1 MLCSQL
7 GVSYAH
13 SFKSSFISVAEI
25 FPLFMILDR
34 RESNCQKL
42 VAAWGS
48 TKLILDIIKP
58 NLIDALQHDIL
69 TTTKI
74 GSAHCIASSK
84 IYDDSNKNSAT
95 VSNTRDDFLSM
106 VVFYL
111 DGKKGR
117 PSIPRVLENESP
129 SRSPEFVTFC

>member
-25 FPLFMILDR
+25 FPLFIILDR

-48 TKLILDIIKP
+48 TKLILEIMHLIANYQEIVLFYKISDAWCTVFCDIYFFYIFT
-58 NLIDALQHDIL
+58 LIFLNSFESRKYYVPYFKANIRGFYVIVR
-69 TTTKI
+69 I
-74 GSAHCIASSK
+74 GYMI
-84 IYDDSNKNSAT
+84 N
-95 VSNTRDDFLSM
+95 
-106 VVFYL
+106 
-111 DGKKGR
+111 
-117 PSIPRVLENESP
+117 
-129 SRSPEFVTFC
+129 